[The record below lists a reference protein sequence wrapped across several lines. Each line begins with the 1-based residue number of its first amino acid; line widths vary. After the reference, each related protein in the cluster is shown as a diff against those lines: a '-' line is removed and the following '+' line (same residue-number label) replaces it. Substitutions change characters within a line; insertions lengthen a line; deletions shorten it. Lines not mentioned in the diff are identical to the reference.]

1 MGELVRV
8 ETAGDV
14 AVIVID
20 NPPVNAF
27 AAPVRAALLAAV
39 DRLDA
44 DPAVKAIV
52 LHGAGRNFVAGADL
66 REFDRD
72 PVAPLLHEVLRRVES
87 CSKPVVA
94 ALHGATLGGGAEC

>member
-1 MGELVRV
+1 MSEHVRV
-8 ETAGDV
+8 ESAGDV
-14 AVIVID
+14 AVVVID

-39 DRLDA
+39 EKLDA
-44 DPAVKAIV
+44 DPVVKAIV

-66 REFDRD
+66 REFDRE
-72 PVAPLLHEVLRRVES
+72 PVAPLLYEVLRRVES

-94 ALHGATLGGGAEC
+94 APHGATLGGGAD